1 MIALKIALTCVIGYL
16 LGSLNFAIICSRIFH
31 GEDIRSRGSGNAGI
45 TNYIRNYG
53 DLSTLIVLV
62 GDLGKCIVAVLA
74 AQYIFRGDLIADY
87 DIADAMKF
95 LAGFFVM
102 LGHMWPVFFGF
113 KGGKA
118 VLSIAALI
126 LAFDWR
132 MFLIGISIFI
142 IIVLVTRYVS
152 LGSVIA
158 VWSVLPLVWVFDR
171 EAPLVWVY
179 MLIYAA
185 IGALVT
191 IRHSSNIVRLL
202 HHNESKFSFSHKDK
216 NVK

>member
-1 MIALKIALTCVIGYL
+1 MIALKIALTCVISYL
-16 LGSLNFAIICSRIFH
+16 LGSLNFSIICSKVFKNDDVRGH
-31 GEDIRSRGSGNAGI
+31 GSGNAGI

-53 DLSTLIVLV
+53 GLTTLIVMV
-62 GDLGKCIVAVLA
+62 GDMGKCVAAVLVS
-74 AQYIFRGDLIADY
+74 QYIFRGDLVAGY

-102 LGHMWPVFFGF
+102 LGHMFPLYFGF
-113 KGGKA
+113 KGGKG
-118 VLSIAALI
+118 VLSTAALI

-142 IIVLVTRYVS
+142 IIVVVTRYVS

-158 VWSVLPLVWVFDR
+158 VWSVLPLVWVFYR
-171 EAPLVWVY
+171 TAPLVWVY

-191 IRHSSNIVRLL
+191 IRHSSNIVRLI
-202 HHNESKFSFSHKDK
+202 HHNESKFSFSHKDRNEK
-216 NVK
+216 

>member
-1 MIALKIALTCVIGYL
+1 MIALKIALTCVISYL
-16 LGSLNFAIICSRIFH
+16 LGSLNFSIICSKVFKNDDVRGH
-31 GEDIRSRGSGNAGI
+31 GSGNAGI

-53 DLSTLIVLV
+53 GLTTLIVMI
-62 GDLGKCIVAVLA
+62 GDMGKCVAAVLVS
-74 AQYIFRGDLIADY
+74 QYIFRGDLVAGY

-102 LGHMWPVFFGF
+102 LGHMFPLYFGF
-113 KGGKA
+113 KGGKG
-118 VLSIAALI
+118 VLSTAALI

-216 NVK
+216 NEK

>member
-1 MIALKIALTCVIGYL
+1 MIALKIALTCVISYL
-16 LGSLNFAIICSRIFH
+16 LGSLNFSIICSKLFKKDDVRGH
-31 GEDIRSRGSGNAGI
+31 GSGNAGI
-45 TNYIRNYG
+45 TNYLRNYG
-53 DLSTLIVLV
+53 GITTLIVMVGDMGKCVAAVLV
-62 GDLGKCIVAVLA
+62 G
-74 AQYIFRGDLIADY
+74 QYIFRGDLVAGY

-102 LGHMWPVFFGF
+102 LGHMFPLYFGF
-113 KGGKA
+113 KGGKG
-118 VLSIAALI
+118 VLSTAALI

-142 IIVLVTRYVS
+142 IIVLITRYVS

-158 VWSVLPLVWVFDR
+158 VWSVLPLVWVFYR
-171 EAPLVWVY
+171 TAPLVWVY

-191 IRHSSNIVRLL
+191 IRHRSNIVRLM
-202 HHNESKFSFSHKDK
+202 HHNESKFSFGHKNGK
-216 NVK
+216 

>member
-1 MIALKIALTCVIGYL
+1 MIALKIALTCVISYL
-16 LGSLNFAIICSRIFH
+16 LGSLNFSIICSKVFKNDDVRGH
-31 GEDIRSRGSGNAGI
+31 GSGNAGI

-53 DLSTLIVLV
+53 GLTTLIVMI
-62 GDLGKCIVAVLA
+62 GDMGKCVAAVLVS
-74 AQYIFRGDLIADY
+74 QYIFRGDLVAGY

-102 LGHMWPVFFGF
+102 LGHMFPLYFGF
-113 KGGKA
+113 KGGKG
-118 VLSIAALI
+118 VLSTAALI

-142 IIVLVTRYVS
+142 IIVVVTRYVS

-216 NVK
+216 NEK